1 MDKSRLAS
9 LDHLK
14 WWERLST
21 RLTVSVAVA
30 LAIFLT
36 MIGSTL
42 WLSWQMEGAAAAIND
57 AGTLR
62 MRANQV
68 ALSLEALSNDPTGA
82 ATERLE
88 RQLHRQAFVLQ
99 QLRKGD
105 PTRPLLLPRDPM
117 VHAQLDQV
125 TQYWHRQ
132 MVASVNL
139 ALKGDAAERYQIALP
154 EFISK
159 ADLLVHLIE
168 VDNAQKTFLLRLLQ
182 VVLLVIAIAGAAA
195 LIYLVYQWIIL
206 PISALRSG
214 VARMADRDFSVSLPV
229 QRRDEFGELSE
240 GFNLMAKELKSLY
253 VDLERRAEEKTQQL
267 ALRNASLSAL
277 YEMAAFLSQPREVEE
292 VCRGFLDR
300 IMRQFKADGGTI
312 RTLDPRHDNLR
323 LVLAQGLSATHEQHE
338 SCIKAGSCFCGQ
350 ATRSG
355 TVSIQDV
362 TRIQAPEAFH
372 CFDDGFHSLN
382 VFQIMAQ
389 DEVLGSFSLHF
400 KETRKLSASE
410 RHLLE
415 TLGKHLGVALQNRRL
430 LGQTRQLAMEQERN
444 LFAQGLHDSIAQGL
458 NFLNLQLQM
467 LDQSLKN
474 DKIEEAKEILPLLR
488 AGVDESYQDVREL
501 LSNFRSK
508 LGEGEL
514 LDAVCETIERFQRQV
529 DVLVELDTEGLDE
542 GTALTQEQQLQV
554 LFILQEALSNVRKHA
569 HASKVQIQ
577 IHEGVDFTLQVIDDG
592 MGYDESALRHEA
604 REQLGRR
611 IMKERAARIGA
622 TLEQVST
629 PGQGAKVSLV
639 LPILTSSHPRTD
651 ASENQPRQEG
661 L

>member
-1 MDKSRLAS
+1 MANSQPAS
-9 LDHLK
+9 LGQLK
-14 WWERLST
+14 LWERLST
-21 RLTVSVAVA
+21 RLTASVVVA

-36 MIGSTL
+36 MIGWTL

-68 ALSLEALSNDPTGA
+68 ALSLEALSHDEEGKVPD
-82 ATERLE
+82 RID
-88 RQLHRQAFVLQ
+88 RQLHKQAFVLQ
-99 QLRKGD
+99 QLRQGD
-105 PTRPLLLPRDPM
+105 PSRPLLLPRDAT
-117 VHAQLDQV
+117 VHAQLKQV
-125 TQYWHRQ
+125 VDYWHTE
-132 MVASVNL
+132 MLGS
-139 ALKGDAAERYQIALP
+139 LKLPEPEAAKQYQIALP
-154 EFISK
+154 EFLDK
-159 ADLLVHLIE
+159 ADHLVHLIE

-182 VVLLVIAIAGAAA
+182 VVLLVIAIAGAGA

-214 VARMADRDFSVSLPV
+214 VNRMADRDFSVSLPV
-229 QRRDEFGELSE
+229 QRRDEFGELSD

-253 VDLERRAEEKTQQL
+253 LDLGRRVEEKTQQL
-267 ALRNASLSAL
+267 ASRNASLSAL
-277 YEMAAFLSQPREVEE
+277 YEMAAFLSQPLEVEE

-300 IMRQFKADGGTI
+300 VMRQFKADGGSI
-312 RTLDPRHDNLR
+312 RTVDPRHDNLR
-323 LVLAQGLSATHEQHE
+323 LVLSQGLSASHEQHE
-338 SCIKAGSCFCGQ
+338 SCIKVSSCFCGQ

-355 TVSIQDV
+355 TVSIHDV
-362 TRIQAPEAFH
+362 GRIRTPEAFH
-372 CFDDGFHSLN
+372 CFQDGFQSLN

-389 DEVLGSFSLHF
+389 DQVLGSFSLHF
-400 KETRKLSASE
+400 KTSRKLTASE

-430 LGQTRQLAMEQERN
+430 LGETRQLAMEQERN

-474 DKIEEAKEILPLLR
+474 NKVDEAKEILPLLR

-501 LSNFRSK
+501 LSNFRSR

-529 DVLVELDTEGLDE
+529 DVLVELETEGLDE

-569 HASKVQIQ
+569 QASKVE
-577 IHEGVDFTLQVIDDG
+577 IHIREGMEFTLQVIDDG
-592 MGYDESALRHEA
+592 VGYDEEALGYEA

-629 PGQGAKVSLV
+629 IGKGSKVSLV
-639 LPILTSSHPRTD
+639 LPVLVSSHWPED
-651 ASENQPRQEG
+651 AEHTPLKKG
-661 L
+661 G

>member
-1 MDKSRLAS
+1 MGNSQPAMLGQ
-9 LDHLK
+9 LK
-14 WWERLST
+14 LWERLST
-21 RLTVSVAVA
+21 RLTASVVVA

-36 MIGSTL
+36 MIGWTL

-68 ALSLEALSNDPTGA
+68 ALSLEALSHDDEGKVPA
-82 ATERLE
+82 RLD
-88 RQLHRQAFVLQ
+88 RQLHKQAFVLQ
-99 QLRKGD
+99 QLRQGD
-105 PTRPLLLPRDPM
+105 PSRPLMLPREAA
-117 VHAQLDQV
+117 VHEQLEQV
-125 TQYWHRQ
+125 TQYWYSQ
-132 MVASVNL
+132 MVGSVRLAS
-139 ALKGDAAERYQIALP
+139 AQEATQQYQIALP
-154 EFISK
+154 EFLEK
-159 ADLLVHLIE
+159 ADHLVHLIE

-182 VVLLVIAIAGAAA
+182 VVLLVIAVAGAGA
-195 LIYLVYQWIIL
+195 LIYLVYRWIL
-206 PISALRSG
+206 FPITVLRNG
-214 VARMADRDFSVSLPV
+214 VNRMAERDFSVSLPI
-229 QRRDEFGELSE
+229 QRRDEFGELSD
-240 GFNLMAKELKSLY
+240 GFNLMAKELNSLY
-253 VDLERRAEEKTQQL
+253 LDLGRRVEEKTQQL

-277 YEMAAFLSQPREVEE
+277 YEMAAFLSQPLEIEE
-292 VCRGFLDR
+292 MCRGFLDR
-300 IMRQFKADGGTI
+300 VMRQFKADGGSI

-323 LVLAQGLSATHEQHE
+323 LVLSQGLSASHEQHE
-338 SCIKAGSCFCGQ
+338 SCIKVGACFCGQ

-362 TRIQAPEAFH
+362 GRIRAPESFH
-372 CFDDGFHSLN
+372 CLNDGFQSLS

-400 KETRKLSASE
+400 KTSRKLTVSE

-430 LGQTRQLAMEQERN
+430 LGETRQLAMEQERN

-467 LDQSLKN
+467 LDQSLRNNKV
-474 DKIEEAKEILPLLR
+474 DEAKEILPLLR

-501 LSNFRSK
+501 LSNFRSR

-514 LDAVCETIERFQRQV
+514 LDAVCETVERFQRQV
-529 DVLVELDTEGLDE
+529 DVLVELETEGLDE

-569 HASKVQIQ
+569 QAKKVEIL
-577 IHEGVDFTLQVIDDG
+577 IREGVDFTLQVIDDG
-592 MGYDESALRHEA
+592 VGYEEEALGHGG

-622 TLEQVST
+622 TLEQVSSV
-629 PGQGAKVSLV
+629 GKGAKVSLWLPV
-639 LPILTSSHPRTD
+639 LVSRNRPDDSAHT
-651 ASENQPRQEG
+651 AMQEG
-661 L
+661 V